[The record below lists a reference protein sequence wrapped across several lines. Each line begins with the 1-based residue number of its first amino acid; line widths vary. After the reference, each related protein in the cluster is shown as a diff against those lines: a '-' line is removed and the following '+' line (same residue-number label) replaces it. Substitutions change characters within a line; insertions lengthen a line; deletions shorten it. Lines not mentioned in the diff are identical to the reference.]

1 MDSERRRAPRYPF
14 IAEAEITEIESG
26 TKLRARTSD
35 LSLSG
40 CFLDMMNPS
49 PQGTKLRLRISHENT
64 TFTVVCRVAFVC
76 PNMGMGVAF
85 TSLEHDQLPV
95 LHRWVSKLSGSE

>member
-1 MDSERRRAPRYPF
+1 MGSERRRAPRYPF
-14 IAEAEITEIESG
+14 IAEAEITEIDSV

-49 PQGTKLRLRISHENT
+49 PLGTKIQISISHENT
-64 TFTVVCRVAFVC
+64 TFTVFGRVAFVC

-85 TSLEHDQLPV
+85 TKLEHDQLPV